1 MTGLPKHYTD
11 HCLFQLYLDKTLHAV
26 HQGKVRNLL
35 VNRYLSLTPSIYQED
50 GKSFYII
57 KDVPD
62 YLDFQKHTPLDHG
75 FIKVP
80 QYDGHLVN
88 LFPFQNLS
96 EYLNNQLSKRN
107 IKNLRSKKKKLES
120 LGGIE
125 YKVLSGDLAES
136 EYEKLFDHFKELLSK
151 RFDQKGIL
159 NRDLSQWQQLYG
171 FTLPKLRA
179 DEAKLFVIYKDE
191 LPICIALNYMVDH
204 VMFSHIQTYDID
216 YATYNLGDIHMQFQL
231 EWCFSNNICIYDVS
245 KGTNPY
251 KEKWCNHRYRL
262 FHEIVY
268 SKKSVAG
275 TIRAKSK
282 KIELNILQWFR
293 NMGVL
298 GNLIQVDKWLYAIN
312 KWRK

>member
-1 MTGLPKHYTD
+1 MTGLPKHYID
-11 HCLFQLYLDKTLHAV
+11 HCLFQLYLNKTLHAV

-62 YLDFQKHTPLDHG
+62 YLDFQEHTPLDHG

-88 LFPFQNLS
+88 LHSYQNLS

-120 LGGIE
+120 LGGIR

-136 EYEKLFDHFKELLSK
+136 EYEKIFDRFKELLSK

-159 NRDLSQWQQLYG
+159 NRDLAYWQQLYG
-171 FTLPKLRA
+171 FTLPKLRNG
-179 DEAKLFVIYKDE
+179 DAKLFVIYKDE
-191 LPICIALNYMVDH
+191 LPICVALNYIVDH

-216 YATYNLGDIHMQFQL
+216 YSPYNLGDIHIQFQL
-231 EWCFSNNICIYDVS
+231 EWCFSNNIDIYDVS

-268 SKKSVAG
+268 SKKSVVG
-275 TIRAKSK
+275 IIRAKSK

-293 NMGVL
+293 NIGIL
-298 GNLIQVDKWLYAIN
+298 GNLIQMDKWLYAIN

>member
-11 HCLFQLYLDKTLHAV
+11 HCLFQLYLNKTLHAV
-26 HQGKVRNLL
+26 HQGKVQNLL

-62 YLDFQKHTPLDHG
+62 YLYFQEHIPLDHG

-80 QYDGHLVN
+80 QYHGHLVN
-88 LFPFQNLS
+88 LYSYQNLS
-96 EYLNNQLSKRN
+96 EYLNDQLSKRN
-107 IKNLRSKKKKLES
+107 IKNLKSKKRKLES
-120 LGGIE
+120 LGKIE

-136 EYEKLFDHFKELLSK
+136 EYEKTFVRFKELLSK

-159 NRDLSQWQQLYG
+159 NRDLAHWQQLYG

-179 DEAKLFVIYKDE
+179 DEAKLFVIYKDK
-191 LPICIALNYMVDH
+191 LPICIALNYIVDR
-204 VMFSHIQTYDID
+204 VMFSHIQTYDTD
-216 YATYNLGDIHMQFQL
+216 YSLYNLGDIHMQFQL
-231 EWCFSNNICIYDVS
+231 EWCLSNNIDIYDVS

-268 SKKSVAG
+268 SKKSVVCI
-275 TIRAKSK
+275 IRAKSK
-282 KIELNILQWFR
+282 KMELNILQWFR